1 MRSENLVV
9 VEAVAGIER
18 RDWPARLARDQLAE
32 LIDVPP
38 KRLGFLDRELAVL
51 LRQRLERAE
60 HSAQAASHDELTG
73 LLNRSPGQQALEAEL
88 GRAARSNTTFALI
101 FGDVDGLKEIN
112 DSAGHEA
119 GDRILRGLGSA
130 LEGALRP
137 YDVGIRWGGD
147 ELVVVLP
154 ECDLEEA
161 RAIAARISERF
172 EDLTGAT
179 VTCGCAEL
187 EPGDSA
193 ATLTRRADLDMY
205 ERKKS
210 PRLY

>member
-1 MRSENLVV
+1 LV
-9 VEAVAGIER
+9 VEAVGIER
-18 RDWPARLARDQLAE
+18 RDWPARLARDHLAD
-32 LIDVPP
+32 LLALPP
-38 KRLGFLDRELAVL
+38 KRLGGLDRELAVL
-51 LRQRLERAE
+51 LTQHLERAE
-60 HSAQAASHDELTG
+60 SSAQAASHDELTG
-73 LLNRSPGQQALEAEL
+73 LLNRAPGHLALDAEL

-112 DSAGHEA
+112 DSHGHEA
-119 GDRILRGLGSA
+119 GDHVLRGLGTA
-130 LEGALRP
+130 LRGALRP

-147 ELVVVLP
+147 EMVVVLP

-161 RAIAARISERF
+161 RTIATRITERL

-179 VTCGCAEL
+179 ITCGCAVL
-187 EPGDSA
+187 EDGDST

-205 ERKKS
+205 ERKRT